1 MTLCESADRQKLV
14 ADDMYRKHGFG
25 EHVRRNMYRK
35 CLFCEHMNM
44 QVKK

>member
-1 MTLCESADRQKLV
+1 MTLCESADRQKVV
-14 ADDMYRKHGFG
+14 ADD
-25 EHVRRNMYRK
+25 MYRK